1 MSGTMVER
9 RDHVLITF
17 FLVARVQAFNLF
29 AQMAVH
35 ERSLF

>member
-1 MSGTMVER
+1 MSGTIVER

-17 FLVARVQAFNLF
+17 FFVARVQAFDLV
-29 AQMAVH
+29 AQMAVY